1 MAVLLHVLG
10 TSLSLPS
17 RGGVLTSATGPT
29 TTSFLV
35 RFFFRRL
42 FILAL
47 PEVLI
52 DTVIAFGVADLVL
65 VGTVG
70 EEEKEKEEEKKEE
83 IRSAVL
89 VHGRFF
95 PPPLFS
101 FFLSIIF
108 EVDHRGDLSMLV
120 QLWLRLWLRLLS
132 LASYISMI
140 S

>member
-10 TSLSLPS
+10 TNSLSLPS

-89 VHGRFF
+89 HGV
-95 PPPLFS
+95 
-101 FFLSIIF
+101 FFLSF
-108 EVDHRGDLSMLV
+108 
-120 QLWLRLWLRLLS
+120 
-132 LASYISMI
+132 YYF
-140 S
+140 

>member
-89 VHGRFF
+89 HGSLF
-95 PPPLFS
+95 PS
-101 FFLSIIF
+101 FFLLFLKLIIV
-108 EVDHRGDLSMLV
+108 EIYRC
-120 QLWLRLWLRLLS
+120 WC
-132 LASYISMI
+132 SYGCGCGCGC
-140 S
+140 

>member
-10 TSLSLPS
+10 TSLSLLS

-89 VHGRFF
+89 HFS
-95 PPPLFS
+95 PLFS
-101 FFLSIIF
+101 FFLLFLKLIIV
-108 EVDHRGDLSMLV
+108 EIYRCWCSYGCGCGCGCYLSHLI
-120 QLWLRLWLRLLS
+120 
-132 LASYISMI
+132 LA
-140 S
+140 